1 MMEQSRFK
9 SWAAWLT
16 ILPII
21 TLIGDTYGLWDLI
34 NMPQDSF
41 TKLFMA
47 IGGALVAFGIFNN
60 PTNKT
65 GF

>member
-1 MMEQSRFK
+1 MKQNRFT

-16 ILPII
+16 LLPII
-21 TLIGDTYGLWDLI
+21 VIFGDTYGLWTLI
-34 NMPQDSF
+34 HMPQDTF

-47 IGGALVAFGIFNN
+47 VGAALIAFGIFND

>member
-1 MMEQSRFK
+1 MEQNRFK

-16 ILPII
+16 LLPVIVI
-21 TLIGDTYGLWDLI
+21 IGDTYGLWALI

-47 IGGALVAFGIFNN
+47 IGGVGVAFGIFNN